1 MPDRPHKPVSMAP
14 WRLEASESEED
25 AIWRLHPE
33 RRLAIAHDTAQLL
46 VRGIDG
52 GNSSD
57 TLERLNTF
65 VDREGVDTLA
75 ELWAGA
81 DPVSLPGALW
91 RLFRIREQ
99 VRVREDVIGEVVQ
112 RGLDALDTIDPVVVG
127 AQEPVTAAGVGE
139 IINQVLRGGFSGDL
153 APALERASALARVIA
168 AGLLHW
174 PAADDDQE
182 HDVAL
187 RSLSWGVVATELA
200 DCAKRE
206 KNGQLR

>member
-1 MPDRPHKPVSMAP
+1 MSDRPHKPVSMALS
-14 WRLEASESEED
+14 RLEASESEDE
-25 AIWRLHPE
+25 AMWRLHPE
-33 RRLAIAHDTAQLL
+33 RRLVIAHDTAQLL
-46 VRGIDG
+46 VRGVHAAAVA
-52 GNSSD
+52 D
-57 TLERLNTF
+57 TLERLNAF

-99 VRVREDVIGEVVQ
+99 VRARPDVIGEVVQ
-112 RGLDALDTIDPVVVG
+112 QGLDALDTIDPIIVG

-139 IINQVLRGGFSGDL
+139 IIDQVLRGGFSGDL
-153 APALERASALARVIA
+153 APALDRASALARVIA

-174 PAADDDQE
+174 PASEADDK

-206 KNGQLR
+206 KNGQLH